1 MSKEHFIPTA
11 PADLRADGLSVP
23 DAANVCLIIFLHG
36 SEGESEP
43 DDCIPAISP
52 AGTVPPVVGALF
64 NKSIHGKRVLLYAP
78 CSLVAPGWTKGQPRE
93 QYKFFKRGIELAEL
107 LIETEAAG
115 YRRENII
122 VTGQS
127 AGGWIALT
135 HLAQNPGAFA
145 GVVAFAPA
153 FAGRG
158 SGHLETEHSG
168 FWVPERESQV
178 AILGNATPLPCLVYS
193 FEGCEFE
200 PPNALRSIFKN
211 KEGAMFRAMGQMPAA
226 QCTGGR
232 VMRHNGAYHPN
243 FVDQEGRILEFVNR
257 VVPSSVAPGGSSTP

>member
-1 MSKEHFIPTA
+1 MSKEHFVPTA
-11 PADLRADGLSVP
+11 PADLRADCLSVP

-36 SEGESEP
+36 SEGESVP
-43 DDCIPAISP
+43 DVCIPAISP
-52 AGTVPPVVGALF
+52 AGTVPPVVGALL
-64 NKSIHGKRVLLYAP
+64 NESIHGKRVLLYAP
-78 CSLVAPGWTKGQPRE
+78 CSRVPPGWTKGQPRE
-93 QYKFFKRGIELAEL
+93 QYKFFKRGIELARL
-107 LIETEAAG
+107 LVDAEAAG

-122 VTGQS
+122 VIGQS

-158 SGHLETEHSG
+158 SGHFETEYSG

-178 AILGNATPLPCLVYS
+178 EILHKATPLPCLVYS
-193 FEGCEFE
+193 FGGCEFE
-200 PPNALRSIFKN
+200 PPNALRSVFKN
-211 KEGAMFRAMGQMPAA
+211 KEAAMFTAMGQMPAA
-226 QCTGGR
+226 QFTNGP

-243 FVDQEGRILEFVNR
+243 FVDEKWRILEFVKR
-257 VVPSSVAPGGSSTP
+257 VVPVAPSGSRTP